1 MGREGITPADV
12 VRACVSLRK
21 QRRRMGLRNV
31 RLELGR
37 GSYRTIGKHLRLL
50 ALRELDRSRQR
61 T

>member
-21 QRRRMGLRNV
+21 QRRRMGVRNI

-37 GSYRTIGKHLRLL
+37 GSYRTIGRHLKLL
-50 ALRELDRSRQR
+50 AFRDVSERR
-61 T
+61 